1 MSVKVSLDLEQEKV
15 AEKLPSLFKQKS
27 FLLVLTAT
35 LFTGLAT
42 SFFLLAESWYV
53 VRHLGLDKSLP
64 IVLLVTALPR
74 LFFMS
79 LGGVLADRVQR
90 KRILF
95 VSDIVRSLL
104 IFLMVAFL
112 LMQYLPFWLLLIFA
126 LIFGILDAFYWP
138 ANTSLVPTIVKK
150 EQLTEANSIILSVQ
164 QIALLLGPMLAGLI
178 LTFGSFVAVFSTVSI
193 LLLIGASLI
202 FFVNDPIKLR
212 DEKKSNSVRED
223 FIEGLQVVQQD
234 SFIKMFIIFA
244 VIINLFFVGPLA
256 VTIPIFVTQTLQG
269 SAMDLSYLET
279 SVAFGALIGG
289 VLTALIKVK
298 KKRAMLSM
306 IFFLIVGICVISLGF
321 VQQLI
326 PAILLFF
333 ITNVFDQAG
342 IIYMYT
348 LLQERVEIDKVGRLM
363 SILMTA
369 SMGLI
374 PVSHA
379 LVSGLFY
386 LGVSLSTV
394 LVFSGGIISLIFL
407 VTLLFGRKL
416 YLKVN

>member
-1 MSVKVSLDLEQEKV
+1 MKTSLQSEQEKV
-15 AEKLPSLFKQKS
+15 EEKPTSLFKQKS
-27 FLLVLTAT
+27 FLLVWTAT

-53 VRHLGLDKSLP
+53 VRHLGMEKSLP
-64 IVLLVTALPR
+64 IVLMVTALPR

-79 LGGVLADRVQR
+79 LGGVLADRVR
-90 KRILF
+90 RTRILF
-95 VSDIVRSLL
+95 ISDIVRSLL
-104 IFLMVAFL
+104 IFMMVAFL

-126 LIFGILDAFYWP
+126 LFFGILDAFYWP

-150 EQLTEANSIILSVQ
+150 EQLTEANSIILSTQ

-178 LTFGSFVAVFSTVSI
+178 LTFGSFAAVFSTLSV
-193 LLLIGASLI
+193 LLLIGASFI
-202 FFVNDPIKLR
+202 FFVNDPIKRR
-212 DEKKSNSVRED
+212 DEKELNSVRED

-244 VIINLFFVGPLA
+244 VVINLFFVGPLA
-256 VTIPIFVTQTLQG
+256 VTIPIFVDQTLHG
-269 SAMDLSYLET
+269 TAMDLSYLET
-279 SVAFGALIGG
+279 SVAFGALLGG
-289 VLTALIKVK
+289 VLTAFIKVK

-306 IFFLIVGICVISLGF
+306 IFFLIVGICVIGLGF

-326 PAILLFF
+326 PAIILFF
-333 ITNVFDQAG
+333 ITNAFDQAG

-363 SILMTA
+363 SLLMTA

-379 LVSGLFY
+379 MVSGLFH
-386 LGVSLSTV
+386 LGVTLSTLLIV
-394 LVFSGGIISLIFL
+394 SGGIISLIFL